1 MTWNVRKFER
11 DFFPS
16 YGLNLYYTIAD
27 NNADIRH
34 ATRINYS

>member
-1 MTWNVRKFER
+1 MYVNLNMI
-11 DFFPS
+11 FFPS